1 MPSGAATVCQRGTRH
16 TAVHGGRTRV
26 ALSRRER
33 FHVAS
38 HRRSG
43 PSALDRNTK
52 VTVLTAAA
60 AGAAVVMTGAPAGAS
75 PGLPQEPSAGTRAQV
90 DRLFEEAEQATERFN
105 QAGERTDRLRAEV
118 GRVQDAVA
126 RGQDRI
132 NIMRGVLGGYA
143 GAQYRAGSI
152 DPGVELMLS
161 EDPDDYLAKA
171 AALDRLTGLQ
181 TRKLDELRTEQRRL
195 GQERREASRKLAELD
210 ALRSDVAKEKRAV
223 TAKLAAARRLLNAM
237 PTQERADFERASRSG
252 GRPDA
257 LPELPDAAASGPS
270 SGRAAT
276 AVMAARSAVGRPY
289 VWGSTGPSGFDCSGL
304 MVWSYR
310 QAGVALPRTSQGQ
323 RHAGRRVSLS
333 EARPGDLVTYRSD
346 ASHVG
351 MYVGNGQV
359 VHAPYP
365 GARVRYDP
373 VGMMPVSS
381 VTRP

>member
-1 MPSGAATVCQRGTRH
+1 M
-16 TAVHGGRTRV
+16 
-26 ALSRRER
+26 
-33 FHVAS
+33 AS

-60 AGAAVVMTGAPAGAS
+60 AGAAVAMSGAPAGAA
-75 PGLPQEPSAGTRAQV
+75 PGLPQEPSTGTRAQV

-105 QAGERTDRLRAEV
+105 QAGERAGRLRAEV
-118 GRVQDAVA
+118 ARVQDAVA

-132 NIMRGVLGGYA
+132 NTMRGVLGAYA
-143 GAQYRAGSI
+143 GAQYRAGGI
-152 DPGVELMLS
+152 DPAVELMLS
-161 EDPDDYLAKA
+161 DNPDDYLAKA
-171 AALDRLTGLQ
+171 AALDRLSGRQ
-181 TRKLDELRTEQRRL
+181 ARQLDELHSEQRRL
-195 GQERREASRKLAELD
+195 GQERQEASHKLAELD
-210 ALRSDVAKEKRAV
+210 ALRADVAKEKRAV

-237 PTQERADFERASRSG
+237 PSQERADFDRASRSG

-257 LPELPDAAASGPS
+257 LPELPDPAASGPS
-270 SGRAAT
+270 SGRAMT

-310 QAGVALPRTSQGQ
+310 QAGVSLPRTSQAQ

>member
-1 MPSGAATVCQRGTRH
+1 M
-16 TAVHGGRTRV
+16 
-26 ALSRRER
+26 
-33 FHVAS
+33 AS
-38 HRRSG
+38 HRRTG

-60 AGAAVVMTGAPAGAS
+60 AAGAAVVMAGAPAGAA
-75 PGLPQEPSAGTRAQV
+75 PGLPQDPAAGARAQV

-105 QAGERTDRLRAEV
+105 EAGEKADRLRAEIS
-118 GRVQDAVA
+118 RAQDAVA
-126 RGQDRI
+126 RGQERV
-132 NIMRGVLGGYA
+132 NTMRGVLGTFA
-143 GAQYRAGSI
+143 GAQYRSGGI
-152 DPGVELMLS
+152 DPSLALMLAD
-161 EDPDDYLAKA
+161 DPDAYLEQS
-171 AALDRLTGLQ
+171 AALDRLTGRQARQL
-181 TRKLDELRTEQRRL
+181 EALREEQRRL
-195 GQERREASRKLAELD
+195 AQERREASGKLAELE
-210 ALRSDVAKEKRAV
+210 ALRADVATQKRSV

-237 PTQERADFERASRSG
+237 PSEERADYERASRSG
-252 GRPDA
+252 GRQDA
-257 LPELPDAAASGPS
+257 LPELPELADFGPS
-270 SGRAAT
+270 SGRAAA

-310 QAGVALPRTSQGQ
+310 QAGVSLPRTSQAQ
-323 RHAGRRVSLS
+323 RHAGRQVPLS
-333 EARPGDLVTYRSD
+333 QARPGDLVTYRSD

>member
-1 MPSGAATVCQRGTRH
+1 M
-16 TAVHGGRTRV
+16 
-26 ALSRRER
+26 
-33 FHVAS
+33 AS
-38 HRRSG
+38 HRRPGLSG
-43 PSALDRNTK
+43 LDRNTK

-60 AGAAVVMTGAPAGAS
+60 ATAAVAMTGAPASAA
-75 PGLPQEPSAGTRAQV
+75 PGLPQEPSGGARAQV

-105 QAGERTDRLRAEV
+105 EAGEKAARLRTEV
-118 GRVQDAVA
+118 NRAQDAVA
-126 RGQDRI
+126 RGQERI
-132 NIMRGVLGGYA
+132 NTMRGILGTFA
-143 GAQYRAGSI
+143 GAQYRSGGI
-152 DPGVELMLS
+152 DPAVGLMLA
-161 EDPDDYLAKA
+161 EDPDDYLDKA
-171 AALDRLTGLQ
+171 AVLDRLTGRQ
-181 TRKLDELRTEQRRL
+181 ARQLDELREEQRRL
-195 GQERREASRKLAELD
+195 GQERREAAGKLAELD
-210 ALRSDVAKEKRAV
+210 ALRADVARHKRSV

-237 PTQERADFERASRSG
+237 PSEERADFERASRSG
-252 GRPDA
+252 GRLDG
-257 LPELPDAAASGPS
+257 LPDLSSTGGPS

-276 AVMAARSAVGRPY
+276 AVMAARAAVGRPY

-310 QAGVALPRTSQGQ
+310 QAGVSLPRTSQAQ
-323 RHAGRRVSLS
+323 RHAGRQVPLS
-333 EARPGDLVTYRSD
+333 QARPGDLVTYRSD

>member
-1 MPSGAATVCQRGTRH
+1 M
-16 TAVHGGRTRV
+16 
-26 ALSRRER
+26 
-33 FHVAS
+33 AS

-60 AGAAVVMTGAPAGAS
+60 AGAAVAMSGAPAGAA

-105 QAGERTDRLRAEV
+105 QAGERAGRLRAEV
-118 GRVQDAVA
+118 DRVQDAVA

-132 NIMRGVLGGYA
+132 NTMRGVLGAYA
-143 GAQYRAGSI
+143 GAQYRAGGI
-152 DPGVELMLS
+152 DPAVELMLS
-161 EDPDDYLAKA
+161 DDPDDYLAKA
-171 AALDRLTGLQ
+171 AALDRLSGRQ
-181 TRKLDELRTEQRRL
+181 ARQLDELRSEQRRL
-195 GQERREASRKLAELD
+195 GQERQEGSRKLAELD
-210 ALRSDVAKEKRAV
+210 ALRADVAKEKRAV

-237 PTQERADFERASRSG
+237 PTQERADFDRASRSG

-257 LPELPDAAASGPS
+257 LPELPDSAASGPS
-270 SGRAAT
+270 SGRAMT

-310 QAGVALPRTSQGQ
+310 QAGVALPRTSQAQ

>member
-1 MPSGAATVCQRGTRH
+1 M
-16 TAVHGGRTRV
+16 
-26 ALSRRER
+26 
-33 FHVAS
+33 AS

-43 PSALDRNTK
+43 PSVLDRNTK

-60 AGAAVVMTGAPAGAS
+60 AGAAVAMTGAPAGAA
-75 PGLPQEPSAGTRAQV
+75 PGLPHDPAGGGRPGARAQV

-105 QAGERTDRLRAEV
+105 DAGEKAEKLRVEV
-118 GRVQDAVA
+118 NRAQDAVA

-132 NIMRGVLGGYA
+132 NTMRGVLGSYA
-143 GAQYRAGSI
+143 GAQYRAGGI
-152 DPGVELMLS
+152 DPAVELMLS
-161 EDPDDYLAKA
+161 DDPDDYLAKA
-171 AALDRLTGLQ
+171 AAVNRLTGRQ
-181 TRKLDELRTEQRRL
+181 ARQLDDLRAEQRRL
-195 GQERREASRKLAELD
+195 GQEREDASRKLAELD
-210 ALRSDVAKEKRAV
+210 VLRAEVAREKRAV

-257 LPELPDAAASGPS
+257 LPELSSLGPS

-310 QAGVALPRTSQGQ
+310 QAGVSLPRTSQAQ
-323 RHAGRRVSLS
+323 RHAGRQVPLS
-333 EARPGDLVTYRSD
+333 QAQPGDLVTYRSD

>member
-1 MPSGAATVCQRGTRH
+1 M
-16 TAVHGGRTRV
+16 
-26 ALSRRER
+26 
-33 FHVAS
+33 AS
-38 HRRSG
+38 HRRTG

-60 AGAAVVMTGAPAGAS
+60 AAGAAVVMAGAPAGAA
-75 PGLPQEPSAGTRAQV
+75 PGLPQDPAAGARAQV

-105 QAGERTDRLRAEV
+105 EAGEKADRLRAEIS
-118 GRVQDAVA
+118 RAQDAVA
-126 RGQDRI
+126 RGQERV
-132 NIMRGVLGGYA
+132 NTMRGVLGTFA
-143 GAQYRAGSI
+143 GAQYRSGGI
-152 DPGVELMLS
+152 DPSLALMLAD
-161 EDPDDYLAKA
+161 DPDAYLEQS
-171 AALDRLTGLQ
+171 AALDRLTGRQARQL
-181 TRKLDELRTEQRRL
+181 EALREEQRRL
-195 GQERREASRKLAELD
+195 AQERREASGKLAELE
-210 ALRSDVAKEKRAV
+210 ALRADVATQKRSV

-237 PTQERADFERASRSG
+237 PSEERADYERASRSG
-252 GRPDA
+252 GRQDA
-257 LPELPDAAASGPS
+257 LPELADFGPS
-270 SGRAAT
+270 SGRAAA

-310 QAGVALPRTSQGQ
+310 QAGVSLPRTSQAQ
-323 RHAGRRVSLS
+323 RHAGRQVPLS
-333 EARPGDLVTYRSD
+333 QARPGDLVTYRSD

>member
-1 MPSGAATVCQRGTRH
+1 M
-16 TAVHGGRTRV
+16 
-26 ALSRRER
+26 
-33 FHVAS
+33 AS

-60 AGAAVVMTGAPAGAS
+60 AGAAVVMSGAPAGAA

-105 QAGERTDRLRAEV
+105 QAGERAGRLRAEV
-118 GRVQDAVA
+118 DRVQDAVA

-132 NIMRGVLGGYA
+132 NTMRGVLGAYA
-143 GAQYRAGSI
+143 GAQYRAGGI
-152 DPGVELMLS
+152 DPAVELMLS

-171 AALDRLTGLQ
+171 AALDRLSGRQ
-181 TRKLDELRTEQRRL
+181 ARQLDELRSEQRRL
-195 GQERREASRKLAELD
+195 GQERQEASRKLSELD
-210 ALRSDVAKEKRAV
+210 ALRADVAKEKRAV

-237 PTQERADFERASRSG
+237 PSQERAEFDRASRSG

-257 LPELPDAAASGPS
+257 LPDLPDPAASGPS
-270 SGRAAT
+270 SGRAMT

-310 QAGVALPRTSQGQ
+310 QAGVALPRTSQAQ

>member
-1 MPSGAATVCQRGTRH
+1 M
-16 TAVHGGRTRV
+16 
-26 ALSRRER
+26 
-33 FHVAS
+33 AS

-43 PSALDRNTK
+43 PSMLDRNTK

-60 AGAAVVMTGAPAGAS
+60 ASAAVAMTGAPANAA
-75 PGLPQEPSAGTRAQV
+75 PGLPHEPPAGTRAQV

-105 QAGERTDRLRAEV
+105 QAGERAGRLRAEV
-118 GRVQDAVA
+118 ERVQDAVA

-132 NIMRGVLGGYA
+132 NTMRGILGTYA
-143 GAQYRAGSI
+143 GAQYRAGGI
-152 DPGVELMLS
+152 DPSVELMFS
-161 EDPDDYLAKA
+161 ENPDEYLAKA
-171 AALDRLTGLQ
+171 ATLDRLTGRQ
-181 TRKLDELRTEQRRL
+181 ARQLDELRSEQRRL
-195 GQERREASRKLAELD
+195 GQEREEASRKLAELD
-210 ALRSDVAKEKRAV
+210 ALRADVAKEKRAV

-257 LPELPDAAASGPS
+257 LPEPDLSTSLGPS

-310 QAGVALPRTSQGQ
+310 QAGVALPRTSQAQ
-323 RHAGRRVSLS
+323 RYAGRQVPLS